1 MQRQTNPSKLNQ
13 DDLFLS
19 LRLYLY
25 TSFSC
30 FICKTRFLF
39 VLSSYLTE
47 LYLIG
52 NVKVVLIHIWCCVQG
67 IILPQM
73 YTAAMANVAN
83 VLTNY
88 IFLYWLDLGVR

>member
-1 MQRQTNPSKLNQ
+1 M
-13 DDLFLS
+13 
-19 LRLYLY
+19 
-25 TSFSC
+25 
-30 FICKTRFLF
+30 
-39 VLSSYLTE
+39 
-47 LYLIG
+47 G